1 MSTLPECDMVM
12 KGGITSGVVYPT
24 AVADLAERFRFR
36 SLGGAS
42 AGAIAAAAAAAAEF
56 NRDGGGFERLRM
68 LPDELGQNLADL
80 FQPSA
85 RLHGVFGL
93 ALETA
98 RTKRAPVRKLLAL
111 AAKPAMWVWYLVL
124 GVALAISIVLFVV
137 AGVWAGLFGV
147 ALTALL
153 AVAIAVKV
161 ALDIVG
167 LAREVVAAIDE
178 NNYGICDGHTAAP
191 DAPAAPKPL
200 TEWLYDLFNDVA
212 GLDRDD
218 PLTFGRLWGDA
229 ATNRYR
235 QALERGEHNPPAD
248 AVVASREIDLV
259 VMATNVSMARPY
271 KLPFDVRMYM
281 WCESCL
287 GNYFND
293 DVLDHMKTC
302 PTGGKVDEA
311 LTCPEHK
318 TALWR
323 VPAAPDLP
331 VIVAV
336 RISLS
341 FPVLFSA
348 VPLHTV
354 DRNRRHD
361 RQRAEI
367 CWFADG
373 GISSNFPMHFFDA
386 MWPSRPTFGI
396 SLGPEHPD
404 FERMVYR
411 PTRPGDGIHLR
422 IADLGNTVDFLRG
435 ILNTM
440 QNWADAMQQTVPG
453 YRDRIVEI
461 RTKDSEGGMNI
472 TMTAEQITRLAERG
486 IEAAAEFG
494 TFDFD
499 THQWI
504 RYRTSTSE
512 ISKVFTD
519 MRNVWSDERVPV
531 QRFHEDD
538 FEHTAY
544 APQSALWL
552 RQDEEATEALMTT
565 VDTWRDLDRPAE
577 RSSPPRPS
585 PEFRITPRL

>member
-42 AGAIAAAAAAAAEF
+42 AGAIAAAAAAAAEY
-56 NRDGGGFERLRM
+56 NRDGGGFEQLKH
-68 LPDELGQNLADL
+68 LPDELGQNLAGL

-85 RLHGVFGL
+85 RLERVFDL
-93 ALETA
+93 ALDTA
-98 RTKRAPVRKLLAL
+98 RTKKAPVRELVAS
-111 AAKPAMWVWYLVL
+111 AAKPAMWVWYLVVA
-124 GVALAISIVLFVV
+124 VALALSIVLFAV
-137 AGVWAGLFGV
+137 AGVWAGLFGL
-147 ALTALL
+147 ASTALL

-161 ALDIVG
+161 ALDVVA
-167 LAREVVAAIDE
+167 LAKEIVAAIDE
-178 NNYGICDGHTAAP
+178 NNYGICDGHTPAP
-191 DAPAAPKPL
+191 SAPADPKPL

-212 GLDRDD
+212 NLDCGD
-218 PLTFGRLWGDA
+218 PLTFGHLWGDT
-229 ATNRYR
+229 ATDSYR
-235 QALERGEHNPPAD
+235 KALEREEHNPPAD
-248 AVVASREIDLV
+248 AIVAEREIDLL
-259 VMATNVSMARPY
+259 VMATNVSMGRPY
-271 KLPFDVRMYM
+271 KLPFDERTYM
-281 WCESCL
+281 WCDTCL
-287 GNYFND
+287 DNYFND
-293 DVLDHMKTC
+293 DVLSHMKAC
-302 PTGGKVDEA
+302 PTGGRVDDA
-311 LTCPEHK
+311 LTCPEHE
-318 TALWR
+318 TTLWR
-323 VPAAPDLP
+323 IPAAPDLP

-354 DRNRRHD
+354 DRNRRSD
-361 RQRAEI
+361 RQRPEI

-386 MWPSRPTFGI
+386 MWPGRPTFGI
-396 SLGPEHPD
+396 SLGPAHPD
-404 FERMVYR
+404 FDKMVYR

-422 IADLGNTVDFLRG
+422 IAGLGSTVDFLRG

-461 RTKDSEGGMNI
+461 RTADSEGGMNI
-472 TMTAEQITRLAERG
+472 TMTREQIARLAARG
-486 IEAAAEFG
+486 SEAASEFG

-504 RYRTSTSE
+504 RYRTSMSE
-512 ISKVFTD
+512 MSKVFTD
-519 MRNVWSDERVPV
+519 MRDVWSDEHVPIT
-531 QRFHEDD
+531 RFYADD

-544 APQSALWL
+544 PPQSARWL
-552 RQDEEATEALMTT
+552 EQDEEATTALMKT
-565 VDTWRDLDRPAE
+565 VDAWSDRSRPAE